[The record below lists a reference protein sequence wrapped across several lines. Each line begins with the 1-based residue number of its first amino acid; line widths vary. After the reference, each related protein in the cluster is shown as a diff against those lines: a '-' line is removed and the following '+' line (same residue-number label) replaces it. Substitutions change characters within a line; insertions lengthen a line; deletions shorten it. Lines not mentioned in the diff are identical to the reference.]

1 MKYKPPNLFFM
12 DKYLLVSHDNHN
24 PYFNLAQDEYLLKR
38 KDGFYICFWINS
50 PAVIVGANQ
59 NTLQEV
65 NLSYTQNNGIK
76 VVRRLTGGGA
86 VYHDLNNI
94 CYTVIGPYDSG
105 IDNYK
110 RFTTPI
116 INYLKTLGVD
126 AEFAGRNDILVNG
139 RKVSGNA
146 QTVYGDR
153 ILHHGTLLFKTDVDV
168 LTNAL
173 KANKL
178 KMESKGIKSVR
189 ARVANI
195 YDLLP
200 EKMTTQEFLDGLLEF
215 FRLTCEDYI
224 LTEDDIKGITALA
237 EQKYSTFE
245 WNIGRSPK
253 GNNRFDGRFKF
264 GTITITF
271 DTVDGK
277 IENAEIFGDFFSQ
290 KDVSILANSLNGIK
304 FSYQD
309 VLDALKEVDEYISG
323 ANAKEITD
331 KIFS

>member
-1 MKYKPPNLFFM
+1 M
-12 DKYLLVSHDNHN
+12 DKYYLISHDNHN
-24 PYFNLAQDEYLLKR
+24 PYFNLAQDEYLLKQ
-38 KDGFYICFWINS
+38 KDGYYICFWINS
-50 PAVIVGANQ
+50 PAVIVGVNQ

-65 NLSYTQNNGIK
+65 NLSYTQKNGIK

-105 IDNYK
+105 VDNYK

-116 INYLKTLGVD
+116 INYLKTLGIT
-126 AEFAGRNDILVNG
+126 AEFSGRNDILVDG
-139 RKVSGNA
+139 KKISGNA
-146 QTVYGDR
+146 QTVHGNR

-168 LTNAL
+168 LTNSL

-189 ARVANI
+189 SRVANI
-195 YDLLP
+195 YDLLE
-200 EKMTTQEFLDGLLEF
+200 EKLSTQEFLNGLLEF

-224 LTEDDIKGITALA
+224 LSEEDIKGINTLA
-237 EQKYSTFE
+237 NEKYSTFE

-253 GNNRFDGRFKF
+253 GDNRFEGRFNF
-264 GTITITF
+264 GSLILTF
-271 DTVDGK
+271 DTIDGK
-277 IENAEIFGDFFSQ
+277 IQNAEIFGDFFSQ
-290 KDVSILANSLNGIK
+290 KDISRLANSLNGAR
-304 FSYQD
+304 FTYAE
-309 VLDALKEVDEYISG
+309 VLVALKDIGEYILG
-323 ANAKEITD
+323 ANASEISE